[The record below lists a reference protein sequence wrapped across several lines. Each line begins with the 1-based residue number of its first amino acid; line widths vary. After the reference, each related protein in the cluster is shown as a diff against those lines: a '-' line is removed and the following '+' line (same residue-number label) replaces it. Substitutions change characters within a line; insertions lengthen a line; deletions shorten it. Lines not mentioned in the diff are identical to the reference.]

1 MGAMM
6 SERFPD
12 CISFGSSGGPSYRTT
27 AIELLSGH
35 EQRNRDWAYP
45 RHIYN
50 VGFGAKTV
58 EDMQELTEF
67 FNAASG
73 RFRSFRYKDWLDF
86 SSAAY
91 PDYTITPLDQ
101 LVAVSDGS
109 GVFQLLKN
117 YTIGT
122 DTQIRLITRP
132 VQGTVV
138 VAVNGTPTGASVNY
152 DTGVITVAAG
162 AGAVVTAGYEFDVP
176 CRFESDAL
184 DSAFESHNNVSAN
197 LKVVEIREGPNA
209 PLL

>member
-1 MGAMM
+1 MGVLM

-12 CISFGSSGGPSYRTT
+12 CVSFGSSGGPAYRTT
-27 AIELLSGH
+27 AIELYSGH

-50 VGFGAKTV
+50 VGYGAKTV

-73 RFRSFRYKDWLDF
+73 RFRGFRYKDWLDY
-86 SSAAY
+86 SSAGFPGDA
-91 PDYTITPLDQ
+91 ITPLDQ

-122 DTQIRLITRP
+122 DTQIRMITRP
-132 VQGTVV
+132 VTGTVV
-138 VAVNGTPTGASVNY
+138 VAVDGTPTGASVDY
-152 DTGVITVAAG
+152 DTGVITVTAG
-162 AGAVVTAGYEFDVP
+162 AGQVVTAGYEFDVP
-176 CRFESDAL
+176 CRFESDML
-184 DSAFESHNNVSAN
+184 DAAFDSYNNVSAN
-197 LKVVEIREGPNA
+197 IKVVELREGPNA